1 MDKGRREKGRWTS
14 SIHKILIITILHKGI
29 NFFIKRT
36 FV

>member
-1 MDKGRREKGRWTS
+1 MDKGRREKGRWAS
-14 SIHKILIITILHKGI
+14 SIYKILITNILHKGI

>member
-1 MDKGRREKGRWTS
+1 MEKGRREKGRWAS